1 MIKSKFIKIFSLS
14 ILANKSGYAFLFSNL
29 SLILGIVISLLT
41 LGIMNG
47 IEKSIFF
54 NIKIIDNDYYVNSK
68 KEDNS
73 TLLYLLDSQNYNY
86 TIRPNQEIA
95 LINNSNYRL
104 VNSIAYSDF
113 NSRISSR
120 YPLSTKSTIND
131 KNIHSIA
138 LGSDL
143 AYNLN
148 VKLGDT
154 LKVLSPSNIS
164 LSMNSIKF
172 YDAFVSHIFDIN
184 VLDYNFN
191 LLVMPVDLNEDV
203 FSNKYGSIGLDENT
217 YKALVEDF
225 SYLDV
230 DKNLANSAL
239 LKALKVEKYLY
250 TSFGLILVFV
260 SCLAIYSSIQININK
275 NRKAFSLLNVIGYKK
290 KFMKFEMLK
299 YIIINSIASTIIAF
313 MFIVLLKYIDD
324 YFRYTHILV
333 PADLGINMSIVIGF
347 VDYII
352 IGLFVNI
359 VSIYSA
365 YSSIKIIDDIKPC
378 MELKA

>member
-1 MIKSKFIKIFSLS
+1 MIKSKFIKAFSLS
-14 ILANKSGYAFLFSNL
+14 ILANKSRYAFLFSNL
-29 SLILGIVISLLT
+29 SIILGIVISLLT

-68 KEDNS
+68 NEDNG
-73 TLLYLLDSQNYNY
+73 TLIYLLDSQNYNY

-113 NSRISSR
+113 NGRIASK

-138 LGSDL
+138 LGADL

-164 LSMNSIKF
+164 LSMNSTKF

-191 LLVMPVDLNEDV
+191 LLVMPADLNEDI

-230 DKNLANSAL
+230 DKSLANSAL
-239 LKALKVEKYLY
+239 LKALKIEKYLY

-260 SCLAIYSSIQININK
+260 SCLAIYSSIQIN
-275 NRKAFSLLNVIGYKK
+275 
-290 KFMKFEMLK
+290 
-299 YIIINSIASTIIAF
+299 
-313 MFIVLLKYIDD
+313 
-324 YFRYTHILV
+324 
-333 PADLGINMSIVIGF
+333 
-347 VDYII
+347 
-352 IGLFVNI
+352 
-359 VSIYSA
+359 
-365 YSSIKIIDDIKPC
+365 
-378 MELKA
+378 